1 MNWRWIS
8 ISALLAA
15 LVIGYGAMRNRDSS
29 PAFASNQATRPIY
42 YLRNAVITETERDG
56 SLATQLA
63 AARIEL
69 QPSNDNL
76 SMTDVQLNYFQSP
89 QQEWQLVAERGFKP
103 GDSSVIQLEGNVELR
118 PARADTADMLGADQL
133 AIDTQ
138 KEVAYSTSS
147 PVKIHYGQHDLLV
160 QSFRFDM
167 NREKLHMESI
177 QGRYE
182 SP

>member
-8 ISALLAA
+8 VSALLAA
-15 LVIGYGAMRNRDSS
+15 LVIGYGAIRGGDSS
-29 PAFASNQATRPIY
+29 PAFVAAQASRPIY
-42 YLRNAVITETERDG
+42 YLRNAVITETQQDG

-69 QPSNDNL
+69 QPSNDDL
-76 SMTDVQLNYFQSP
+76 SMTDVQLNYFQTP
-89 QQEWQLVAERGFKP
+89 QQEWRLVAERGFKP
-103 GDSSVIQLEGNVELR
+103 GNSPVIQLAGDVELR
-118 PARADTADMLGADQL
+118 PAQGDTADMLGADEL

-147 PVKIHYGQHDLLV
+147 PVKIRYGQHNLLV

-177 QGRYE
+177 QGRYA